1 MKTLNAAI
9 IFLILITLSACRSDN
24 VEIFPIQDNAKP
36 RLMGRALFSDAPDSL
51 IQELGLE
58 DGVPSSVCAFLVK
71 TDGKELLFDA
81 ANGAAD
87 SRLMSTLDSLGV
99 SAEDIDYVFMTHLHG
114 DHFGGLMYEGEVAF
128 PNAEIF
134 INKVEYDQWLP
145 SGVTQNERLRTIID
159 SYGDRV
165 KVFAIGD
172 SLPCGVVATAAYGH
186 TAGHTVYQVGDIM
199 IVGDIMHGVALQKDH
214 PDICAS
220 FDMDKEAAVAS
231 RKTVLKTAREKNV
244 RIYGMHFPPP
254 YYL

>member
-1 MKTLNAAI
+1 MKALNEAC
-9 IFLILITLSACRSDN
+9 IFLMLITLSACRSGN

-36 RLMGRALFSDAPDSL
+36 RVMGRSLFTEASDSL

-71 TDGKELLFDA
+71 TGGKEILFDA

-114 DHFGGLMYEGEVAF
+114 DHFGGLMYQGKVAF

-145 SGVTQNERLRTIID
+145 SDGAQNERLRSIVDT
-159 SYGDRV
+159 YGDRI

-172 SLPCGVVATAAYGH
+172 SLPCDVVAEAAYGH
-186 TAGHTVYQVGDIM
+186 TAGHTIYQVGDIL

-214 PDICAS
+214 PEICAS
-220 FDMDKEAAVAS
+220 FDMDKESAVAS
-231 RKTVLKTAREKNV
+231 RKTVLKTAKEKNF
-244 RIYGMHFPPP
+244 RIYGMHFPLPD
-254 YYL
+254 YL